1 MFVSSLSRAYSS
13 ANSFSDYLLVLLSL
27 RRTITLSSF
36 INPVNGGG
44 GDEKKATGLFW
55 IVLQKAVSVFT
66 G

>member
-1 MFVSSLSRAYSS
+1 MFASALSRVYSS
-13 ANSFSDYLLVLLSL
+13 ANSFSDYLLVLSSL

-55 IVLQKAVSVFT
+55 IVLQKAGSVFT